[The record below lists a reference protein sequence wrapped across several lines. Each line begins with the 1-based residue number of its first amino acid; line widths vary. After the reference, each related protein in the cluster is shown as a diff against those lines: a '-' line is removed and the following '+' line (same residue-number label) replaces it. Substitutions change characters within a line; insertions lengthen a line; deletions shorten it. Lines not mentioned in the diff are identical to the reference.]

1 MRKIIAIALIGLVSP
16 FLSAKALLSEE
27 TAAPGTM
34 SLESVMDRVEAR
46 YAGPGFSVRFLQ
58 TSTLKAMEISDTA
71 TGSIFVKRPGMMRWE
86 YETPMTQVIV
96 ADSKDLWIYR
106 PEDNQ
111 VMHGAAPAFFGG
123 GKGAGFLSD
132 ITRIRKDFDVS
143 LDKPDAAGNPRI
155 KLVPKNKTY
164 DVATLNLT
172 LSGATFEI
180 TNLVTLNTFG
190 DETRFELIDYQ
201 FNQTFFP
208 TLFQFVVPEGAE
220 VLTLDQ

>member
-1 MRKIIAIALIGLVSP
+1 MRKILTIVLVGLVLP
-16 FLSAKALLSEE
+16 LLDGGALFPEE
-27 TAAPGTM
+27 TATPATM
-34 SLESVMDRVEAR
+34 PLEAVMDRVEAR

-58 TSTLKAMEISDTA
+58 TSTLKAMEITDTA

-86 YETPMTQVIV
+86 YETPTAQVIV

-143 LDKPDAAGNPRI
+143 LEKPDTAGNPRI
-155 KLVPKNKTY
+155 KLIPKNKTF
-164 DVATLNLT
+164 DVATIYLT
-172 LSGATFEI
+172 LSGTTFEI
-180 TNLVTLNTFG
+180 ANLVTLNTYG

-208 TLFQFVVPEGAE
+208 ALFQFVVPEGAE
-220 VLTLDQ
+220 VLKLDQ

>member
-1 MRKIIAIALIGLVSP
+1 MEKAIKIVWMGLV
-16 FLSAKALLSEE
+16 LSLLGAGALYSEE
-27 TAAPGTM
+27 TAAPSAM
-34 SLESVMDRVEAR
+34 SLEAIMNRVEAR

-58 TSTLKAMEISDTA
+58 TSTLKAMEITDTA

-86 YETPMTQVIV
+86 YETPTTQVIV

-143 LDKPDAAGNPRI
+143 LEKSDSAGNPRI
-155 KLVPKNKTY
+155 KLIPKNKTF
-164 DVATLNLT
+164 DVATIYLT
-172 LSGATFEI
+172 LSATAFEI
-180 TNLVTLNTFG
+180 SNLVTLNTYG

-208 TLFQFVVPEGAE
+208 TLFQFVVPQGAE